1 MAFMEFDG
9 IGISG
14 LAAAVPAKVIHNLTY
29 TEHFSPEE
37 ARDVTEKVGIL
48 ERRFADDGTCA
59 SDLCFAAAE
68 RLFEETGTDRSEID
82 VLIFVSQTPDYKMP
96 ATSVILQDRL
106 GLGKGVMAFDVNQG
120 CAGFLYGLSLG
131 YALVQQ
137 EHVRKVLL
145 LDGETRSR
153 VYSPRDR
160 KTAFIFGD
168 AGVAALLE
176 KGPGYGRSWF
186 SLNADGSRS
195 DLIKI
200 NAGGCRNP
208 SSPETL
214 KERVVDEH
222 GNIRSDE
229 HGYMNGA
236 DVFNFMI
243 REVPRDIKRLMEFSG
258 NDLQEMDYHVFHQAN
273 DYMNSYLTRKL
284 KLDPAKV
291 PMSIGRFGNTS
302 SVSIPLT
309 IVSELREKLGGDSR
323 LLLCGFGV
331 GLSWATAVIRVHDCK
346 MPSIVEV

>member
-1 MAFMEFDG
+1 MEFDG
-9 IGISG
+9 LGISG
-14 LAAAVPAKVIHNLTY
+14 LAAAVPGRVIRNMTY

-37 ARDVTEKVGIL
+37 AREVTEKVGIL
-48 ERRFADDGTCA
+48 ERRFADAGTCA
-59 SDLCFAAAE
+59 SDLCYAAASK
-68 RLFEETGTDRSEID
+68 LLEETGTDPSGID

-96 ATSVILQDRL
+96 ATAVILQDRL

-120 CAGFLYGLSLG
+120 CAGFVYGLSLG
-131 YALVQQ
+131 YALLQQ
-137 EHVRKVLL
+137 PHVRKVLL
-145 LDGETRSR
+145 LDGEIRSR

-176 KGPGYGRSWF
+176 RGPGYGRSWF
-186 SLNADGSRS
+186 SLNSDGSRS

-208 SSPETL
+208 STPETL
-214 KERVVDEH
+214 KEHVVDEH

-236 DVFNFMI
+236 DVFNFLI
-243 REVPRDIKRLMEFSG
+243 REVPKDIKRLMEFSG
-258 NDLQEMDYHVFHQAN
+258 NNLRNIDYHVFHQAN

-291 PMSIGRFGNTS
+291 PMSIERYGN
-302 SVSIPLT
+302 
-309 IVSELREKLGGDSR
+309 
-323 LLLCGFGV
+323 
-331 GLSWATAVIRVHDCK
+331 LSLIH
-346 MPSIVEV
+346 I